1 MRKGAASLSLA
12 GAIAASSCLVSIGDV
27 ESTGDGGSG
36 GVDAGSGGSSA
47 GSAGAAG
54 SAGSAGSASGG
65 SAGSAAAGGGGGA
78 GGSGGTGG
86 AAGASGAG
94 GGGTSGCAVSFYED
108 FDTAIDGA
116 TWSIY
121 TTHPEAKVVAASG
134 AAHFTLPAG
143 LTPPVYAELARTTAL
158 SLGGCAAHAEIEQG
172 PTGKSYAHFV
182 LLAPAEESF
191 EFYLEG
197 TELSA
202 VAWSNKVQ
210 TVLATT
216 KFDLAVNGWWRFR
229 AAASTLYW
237 EVSSD
242 GSSYAPFAQMS
253 LGFELSAVTL
263 ALGSGSSEVVTTES
277 ETIFDDIG
285 IGP

>member
-36 GVDAGSGGSSA
+36 GLDAGSGGSSA

-54 SAGSAGSASGG
+54 SAGSASGG
-65 SAGSAAAGGGGGA
+65 SGGSAAAGGSGGA
-78 GGSGGTGG
+78 GGSGAAGG
-86 AAGASGAG
+86 AAGTSGAA
-94 GGGTSGCAVSFYED
+94 GGGTSACAVSFYED

-116 TWSIY
+116 TWGIY
-121 TTHPEAKVVAASG
+121 TTHPEAKVIAASG

-158 SLGGCAAHAEIEQG
+158 SLGGCTAHAEIEEG

-182 LLAPAEESF
+182 LLAPGEESF

-202 VAWSNKVQ
+202 VAWSNKVE
-210 TVLATT
+210 TVLMTT
-216 KFDLAVNGWWRFR
+216 KFDLALNGWWRFR
-229 AAASTLYW
+229 EAASTLYW

-242 GSSYAPFAQMS
+242 GSSYTPFAQMT
-253 LGFELSAVTL
+253 LDFELSAVTL
-263 ALGSGSSEVVTTES
+263 ALGSGSSEVVSIGS